1 MKGLIFSS
9 NFHSLFSRNSLLINQ
24 PSCLSSWTT
33 PLLRQHVSAWVGN
46 SAVRHSA
53 LEDRSSS
60 LGFGSDC
67 CVHVLL
73 SEPLVVRVMA
83 SYLYYLLPAVGGYAL
98 TSLFF
103 LKNPHILHKKKQT
116 AFYCTHISHRGGCG
130 EKIENTM
137 EAFTH
142 AVEMGTE
149 MLELDCHLTKDGH
162 VVVSHDENLL
172 RQTGQDV
179 NISSL
184 NLEELPPYNETL
196 EVTFK
201 TGHFSTG
208 SDRNLVLLEDV
219 FRKFPHIAVNIE
231 VKENN
236 SLLIEKISDLV
247 KKYNREA
254 ISVWASVDSTIM
266 ENCCKT
272 NSSMPY
278 MFTVKR
284 GLMLLLLYYTGLL
297 PFVPLGESFLQFYL
311 PQIINREYIPE
322 MWIMRSRLVVFLIQ
336 RLTLRKGMFKHL
348 RDRGIQ
354 IHLFVCNKEED
365 IKTAF
370 AAGATGVMS
379 DYPTLLSNYIR
390 RHTQDT

>member
-1 MKGLIFSS
+1 
-9 NFHSLFSRNSLLINQ
+9 
-24 PSCLSSWTT
+24 
-33 PLLRQHVSAWVGN
+33 
-46 SAVRHSA
+46 
-53 LEDRSSS
+53 
-60 LGFGSDC
+60 
-67 CVHVLL
+67 
-73 SEPLVVRVMA
+73 MA

-98 TSLFF
+98 TSLYF
-103 LKNPHILHKKKQT
+103 LKNPHILLKKKQT

-142 AVEMGTE
+142 AAEVGTE

-208 SDRNLVLLEDV
+208 SDRNFALLEDV

-236 SLLIEKISDLV
+236 SMLIE
-247 KKYNREA
+247 R
-254 ISVWASVDSTIM
+254 
-266 ENCCKT
+266 

-284 GLMLLLLYYTGLL
+284 GLKLLLLYYTGLL

-322 MWIMRSRLVVFLIQ
+322 MWIMRSRLLVFLIQ
-336 RLTLRKGMFKHL
+336 RLKWFSVVYIFISM
-348 RDRGIQ
+348 
-354 IHLFVCNKEED
+354 CNKEED

-370 AAGATGVMS
+370 AAGATGVMT